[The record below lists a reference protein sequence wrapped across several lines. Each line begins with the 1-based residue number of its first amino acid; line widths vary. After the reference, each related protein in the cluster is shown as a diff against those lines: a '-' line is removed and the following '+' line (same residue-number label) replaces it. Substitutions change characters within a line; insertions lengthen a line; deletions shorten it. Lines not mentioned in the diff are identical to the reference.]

1 MTKSKGL
8 ALVSGFI
15 KLIIICS
22 LIQPMLVGCTKP
34 TENLS
39 KADLNQEIQPTENL
53 VKADLNQEI
62 QLHIDQMALMASK
75 TMQVKVLDIVED
87 SRCPVDVVCVQ
98 PGQVTIAFEVIK
110 ENSQPE
116 EVELTLRAAQENLA
130 VKNFDGYS
138 MTLKNVEPL
147 PMTNQEKIIQSDY
160 IVTIVVSK
168 S

>member
-22 LIQPMLVGCTKP
+22 LIQPMLGCTQP
-34 TENLS
+34 TENVS
-39 KADLNQEIQPTENL
+39 KADLNQEIQATENL

-62 QLHIDQMALMASK
+62 KLQIDQMALMESK

-87 SRCPVDVVCVQ
+87 SRCPADVVCVQ
-98 PGQVTIAFEVIK
+98 PGQVTIAFEVVK
-110 ENSQPE
+110 ENSKPE
-116 EVELTLRAAQENLA
+116 EVELTLRAAQDNLA

>member
-22 LIQPMLVGCTKP
+22 LIQPMLGCTQA

-39 KADLNQEIQPTENL
+39 KADLNQDIQATENL

-62 QLHIDQMALMASK
+62 QLQINQMALMESK

-87 SRCPVDVVCVQ
+87 SRCPADAVCVQ
-98 PGQVTIAFEVIK
+98 PGQVTIAFEVVK
-110 ENSQPE
+110 ENSKPE

-138 MTLKNVEPL
+138 MILKNVEPL

>member
-1 MTKSKGL
+1 MTKSNGL

-22 LIQPMLVGCTKP
+22 LIQPMLGCTQA

-39 KADLNQEIQPTENL
+39 KADLNQEIQATENL

-62 QLHIDQMALMASK
+62 QLHIDQMALMESK

-87 SRCPVDVVCVQ
+87 SRCPVDAVCVQ
-98 PGQVTIAFEVIK
+98 PGQVTIAFEVVK
-110 ENSQPE
+110 ENSKPE